1 VYYKNL
7 PKDLKSAQARVT
19 STSASSSDADDG
31 QSCNDPYLFIGGITS
46 NLQQPKYFNGPINF
60 LGSI

>member
-46 NLQQPKYFNGPINF
+46 NLQQPNI
-60 LGSI
+60 LMAQSIF